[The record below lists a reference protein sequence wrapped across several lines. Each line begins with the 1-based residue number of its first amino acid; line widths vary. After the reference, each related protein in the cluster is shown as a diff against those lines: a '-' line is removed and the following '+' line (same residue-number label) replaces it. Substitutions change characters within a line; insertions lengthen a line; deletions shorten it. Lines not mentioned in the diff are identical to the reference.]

1 MFTLTKPS
9 RITVLGAGLMGRLL
23 ALSLARQ
30 GHQVEVFDAHGPS
43 ADGAAAPVAAA
54 MLAPLAESAVT
65 EPNVVRM
72 GQHSLERWPQL
83 LHSLAT
89 PVYFQRNG
97 TLIVWHRQ
105 DGPEAQRLAG
115 LFDKNYHLNT
125 SLPRPEQLDAQ
136 RLAAVEPALQGR
148 FQAGILLPDEGQL
161 DNRQLLPALV
171 AELHTL
177 GVALHWHSPKELSD
191 FAPANPV
198 SPTWCWTAGAWV
210 PKAPGRSCA
219 ACAAR

>member
-115 LFDKNYHLNT
+115 LFDKNYPQHQPAA
-125 SLPRPEQLDAQ
+125 PRATRCP
-136 RLAAVEPALQGR
+136 
-148 FQAGILLPDEGQL
+148 
-161 DNRQLLPALV
+161 
-171 AELHTL
+171 
-177 GVALHWHSPKELSD
+177 
-191 FAPANPV
+191 
-198 SPTWCWTAGAWV
+198 
-210 PKAPGRSCA
+210 APGR
-219 ACAAR
+219 R

>member
-115 LFDKNYHLNT
+115 LFDKNTT
-125 SLPRPEQLDAQ
+125 ST
-136 RLAAVEPALQGR
+136 PACRAPSNSMPSAWPPLSLRCKGAFR
-148 FQAGILLPDEGQL
+148 RASCCRTRASWTTASCCPPWWPNCTPWAWPCTGT
-161 DNRQLLPALV
+161 A
-171 AELHTL
+171 
-177 GVALHWHSPKELSD
+177 PKS
-191 FAPANPV
+191 
-198 SPTWCWTAGAWV
+198 
-210 PKAPGRSCA
+210 
-219 ACAAR
+219 